1 MKNPN
6 TVVGYVEAGS
16 IAEEAGIEAGDRIL
30 TVNGHDFHD
39 ILEYRYLTSE
49 YEVVLQVEKKNGMI
63 EEITIENDYEDLGID
78 FEESIAD
85 KAQSCRNK
93 CIFCF
98 IDQLPKGM
106 RDTVYFKDDDTR
118 LSFLQGNYVT
128 LTNLT
133 DDDIDRLIKMR
144 ISPINISVHT
154 TNPQLRVK
162 MLKNKNAGKLYDIMK
177 RFAKNNIHMNCQIVL
192 CIDYNDKEELDRT
205 IKDLSELYPF
215 VESVSV
221 VPVGLTAFRDGLCE
235 LKAFDKE
242 SSEKVIRQ
250 VEDWQKKLLEKKET
264 RFVYLADEFYIN
276 AEELIPDARAY
287 EGFPQLENGVG
298 LVASMREEFDTG
310 IKHLN
315 VKKIN
320 REVSVATGEISYKF
334 IKDLCQILEKKVQG
348 LKVNVYPIKNNFFG
362 GGASVSGLVV
372 GSDIYEQI
380 KNKPLGSELFIP
392 SCMLKADED
401 IFLDDMSLN
410 ELSEKLRIKITPV
423 DNDGFDFIERLS
435 DSEINFNPRL

>member
-78 FEESIAD
+78 FEESLAD

-320 REVSVATGEISYKF
+320 REVSVATGEISYKS